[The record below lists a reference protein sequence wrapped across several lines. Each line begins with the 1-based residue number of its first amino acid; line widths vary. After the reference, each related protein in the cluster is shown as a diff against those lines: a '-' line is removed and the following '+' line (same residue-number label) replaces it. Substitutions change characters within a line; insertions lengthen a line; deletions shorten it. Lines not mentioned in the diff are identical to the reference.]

1 MQHSV
6 LPQRRYSQA
15 AASRTLP
22 AFSLGKG
29 YARRHSLRESAA
41 ATFSATSLL
50 HANYVACCNQCTL
63 RVFDCIARRARSYF
77 TIIRAGRFRDL
88 DRLSVVLGRAHK
100 GNE

>member
-63 RVFDCIARRARSYF
+63 RVFDCIAHRASRIARRAQLF
-77 TIIRAGRFRDL
+77 NNNP
-88 DRLSVVLGRAHK
+88 GRALPRP
-100 GNE
+100 